1 MKRKTMKALS
11 IKQPWAW
18 AIANGLKTIETRK
31 WCPNHRGDILIVAS
45 LKPDKLLLE
54 WLVEQRGK
62 EILEQVEYGKAIAIV
77 ELVDCRTMVKGDAK
91 AAMCEPYP
99 GAYSWFLED
108 ARKIKPFAVTGRL
121 GLYEVKRV
129 GALEALPDE

>member
-1 MKRKTMKALS
+1 MRALS

-18 AIANGLKTIETRK
+18 AIANKLKTIETRK

-54 WLVEQRGK
+54 WLVEQRG
-62 EILEQVEYGKAIAIV
+62 EGILGQVEYGKAIAIV
-77 ELVDCRTMVKGDAK
+77 ELVDCKPMEMRDE
-91 AAMCEPYP
+91 AAALCTCYI
-99 GAYSWFLED
+99 GACSWFLENV
-108 ARKIKPFAVTGRL
+108 RKIKPFPVTGRL
-121 GLYEVKRV
+121 GLYEVKRL

>member
-31 WCPNHRGDILIVAS
+31 WCPDHRGDILIVAS

-54 WLVEQRGK
+54 WLVEQRG
-62 EILEQVEYGKAIAIV
+62 EGILEEVEYGKAIAIA
-77 ELVDCRTMVKGDAK
+77 ELVDCRAMEMRDEA
-91 AAMCEPYP
+91 AAMCVCYP
-99 GAYSWFLED
+99 GAFSWFLENV
-108 ARKIKPFAVTGRL
+108 RKIKPFPVKGRL
-121 GLYEVKRV
+121 GIYEVKRV
-129 GALEALPDE
+129 DL